1 MNIKEIEVTKILTN
15 NARPLDK
22 AHLKHMVDNWNDDFN
37 RPLLALEYKD
47 EYIIYDGHHRFEA
60 QKELGRK
67 TVVIQIADVFAR
79 SKKEMQKIAYYRY
92 SMIQSERTKSQTT
105 DDLGLSYMKAE
116 EKNIDPTPIMIKS
129 ILEKSGLFISNKK
142 SNQSGGVS
150 IGDIKEIEKA
160 TQTNEW
166 VKNQHRISYNTVK
179 QLVKQCMERVDSEE
193 ETVVLVSNL
202 LERYK
207 WVYRQELQTTEFK
220 LALLKVLLNKRIDC
234 EGGEYGIFNE
244 MCSFVLDTAI
254 KKYCRINKCGREFGV
269 NIKWISKQGG
279 QPSEKSLESCFTD
292 KPISM
297 DTIKKAWYKEQYSK
311 VA

>member
-92 SMIQSERTKSQTT
+92 SMIQSERTKSQTS

-166 VKNQHRISYNTVK
+166 VKNEHRISYNTVK
-179 QLVKQCMERVDSEE
+179 QLVKQCMERIDNEQ
-193 ETVVLVSNL
+193 ETVRIVSYL
-202 LERYK
+202 LKRYK
-207 WVYRQELQTTEFK
+207 WAYRQELKTTEFK
-220 LALLKVLLNKRIDC
+220 LALLKVLLNKTIEQDNMISK
-234 EGGEYGIFNE
+234 GEYISNFE
-244 MCSFVLDTAI
+244 AI
-254 KKYCRINKCGREFGV
+254 EKYCLINKCGREFGV
-269 NIKWISKQGG
+269 KIKWISKQGG

-297 DTIKKAWYKEQYSK
+297 DTIKKAWYKEQYCK